1 MIEINNKKYAF
12 RFQWKAIKGFLL
24 QTGLALSDL
33 SNTDKLMLY
42 APELLYNGILSGER
56 TEGRELTLTLSDI
69 ENWMD
74 EDMDN
79 LQKALEAFQTD
90 QLTSESLGE

>member
-1 MIEINNKKYAF
+1 MIEINGKKYAF

-24 QTGLALSDL
+24 QTSLALSDL
-33 SNTDKLMLY
+33 SDTDKLTLY

-56 TEGRELTLTLSDI
+56 TEGRELTLTLADI

-74 EDMDN
+74 EDLNN
-79 LQKALEAFQTD
+79 LQKALEAFQSE
-90 QLTSESLGE
+90 QPSSESLGE

>member
-1 MIEINNKKYAF
+1 MIEINGKKYAF

-33 SNTDKLMLY
+33 SNTDKLTLY

-56 TEGRELTLTLSDI
+56 AEGREVTLTIDDI

-74 EDMDN
+74 EDLGN
-79 LQKALEAFQTD
+79 LQKALEAFQSD
-90 QLTSESLGE
+90 QPPTEGLGE